1 VLENLPIPL
10 DILAG
15 QDLTEF
21 EAKAVEAE
29 KKLKAAEAALKKGD
43 SGADVDS
50 ETAPKDKVPA
60 KEEEEEEEITIEVV
74 SAAKMVKKN
83 GRSKAPVA
91 GSSDGVV
98 GDDDDD
104 DEDDN
109 WEEEEGGGDDEVDL
123 DNIPASLADEDLGLR
138 SGAGSPPPIVMGAM
152 DRRSE
157 SSYDSDYRPA
167 SAMGLGSDY
176 TNDTVVLGLRVY
188 TSRDAPAVVG
198 GQLRHEMKTSLEAL
212 ANSAL

>member
-50 ETAPKDKVPA
+50 ETAPKDKVLA
-60 KEEEEEEEITIEVV
+60 KEEEEEEITIEVI

-98 GDDDDD
+98 GDDDD